1 MTAWYTLRLLPSE
14 AAKQALGLLEM
25 EPNVE
30 LGKRDWRDCQHT
42 SKVHMN
48 KQCYCLTAL
57 EPLHGCKRSY
67 GGR

>member
-30 LGKRDWRDCQHT
+30 LGN
-42 SKVHMN
+42 KVGNHATLLN
-48 KQCYCLTAL
+48 AEISQFFFRKNVFYKCDFT
-57 EPLHGCKRSY
+57 KKVI
-67 GGR
+67 